1 MAEIENI
8 NESWNNH
15 GFPEVENFIKGQL
28 RTSGKKVAL
37 ESSGSRF
44 RVNLLDEDDNVL
56 SNSNYISTTAEN
68 TMALMDSLLSNVDG
82 LMDYTKSELF
92 EHMVFSEQMTDDET
106 LMATADMVKDTQL
119 KSFCEDEAYQFVRDS
134 AGWDAFLMKWCK
146 HQKYK

>member
-68 TMALMDSLLSNVDG
+68 TMALSFIDANQYVKLGDQISVQYFYLCLKTIYLYFKIRPKVIITTGTHTCRSNV
-82 LMDYTKSELF
+82 YFRKNIW
-92 EHMVFSEQMTDDET
+92 Q
-106 LMATADMVKDTQL
+106 
-119 KSFCEDEAYQFVRDS
+119 
-134 AGWDAFLMKWCK
+134 
-146 HQKYK
+146 

>member
-68 TMALMDSLLSNVDG
+68 TMALSFIDANQYVKLGDQISVQYFYQVVIIEPYIYPLNQLLQHIN
-82 LMDYTKSELF
+82 F
-92 EHMVFSEQMTDDET
+92 
-106 LMATADMVKDTQL
+106 
-119 KSFCEDEAYQFVRDS
+119 
-134 AGWDAFLMKWCK
+134 
-146 HQKYK
+146 